1 MKPYQANKK
10 RFAKKHV
17 LLISLFTML
26 ALGLVAGTL
35 ALKGRDS
42 SHPET
47 SSAGGINYG
56 PPTEEEKTA
65 GDERKKE
72 ILKEEQNT
80 DPKPSVQTKTAT
92 VIVTDA
98 GQYDDTIEVR
108 AFIPDHYQDGTC
120 TITFRQGNHDI
131 TKESPAYRDASTTI
145 CTNPMIQR
153 SEFPAGGDWQ
163 VSVAYTSADA
173 KGQSETK
180 TIKIN

>member
-10 RFAKKHV
+10 RFTKRRVA
-17 LLISLFTML
+17 LISLFVVL
-26 ALGLVAGTL
+26 ALGLGFSTL
-35 ALKGRDS
+35 ALKGRNS
-42 SHPET
+42 SQPET
-47 SSAGGINYG
+47 SSPGGINHG
-56 PPTEEEKTA
+56 PLTEEEQA
-65 GDERKKE
+65 SGDERKKE
-72 ILKEEQNT
+72 LVEEEQNT
-80 DPKPSVQTKTAT
+80 DPEPNGQVKTAT
-92 VIVTDA
+92 VIITDA

-120 TITFRQGNHDI
+120 TITFRQGNHVI

-153 SEFPAGGDWQ
+153 SEFPTGGDWQ
-163 VSVAYTSADA
+163 VNVTYTSADA